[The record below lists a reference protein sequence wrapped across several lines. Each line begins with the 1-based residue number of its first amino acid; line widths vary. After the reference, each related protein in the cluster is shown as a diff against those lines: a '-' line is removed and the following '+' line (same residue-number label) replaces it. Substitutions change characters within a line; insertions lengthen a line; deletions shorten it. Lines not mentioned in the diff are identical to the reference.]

1 MESRR
6 VYRGIEEAALT
17 GRFSEGEYP
26 HTFISRSLR
35 YEYRELLDFRQELLA
50 AAATTASEYSH
61 SKLDVR
67 KGSEQVRKLLDKAV
81 ECVPYLS
88 RSQKR
93 AKDGKRDLSSDRERA
108 VAYFELLSKKLTKE
122 DIKAEYKAISEK
134 NGVKSY
140 QKLGGEGFVPR
151 ELKRIAPDG
160 PGDRR
165 GRRAR

>member
-17 GRFSEGEYP
+17 GRFAKDEYP

-50 AAATTASEYSH
+50 TANAVASEYSH
-61 SKLDVR
+61 QRLDIK
-67 KGSEQVRKLLDKAV
+67 KGGERVRKLLDKSV
-81 ECVPYLS
+81 ECMPYLS

-140 QKLGGEGFVPR
+140 QKLGGDGFVPR
-151 ELKRIAPDG
+151 EFKRIAPDG
-160 PGDRR
+160 DVYRKRRRDR
-165 GRRAR
+165 